1 MSDFRSLSVL
11 GPAFVI
17 GGSLLLGA
25 CGSMTTYGTGKSAAA
40 QTFEDLGGVLA
51 LGGTKKNEA
60 PIDYSPRAPIVEP
73 PAVAAALPPPGG
85 ETVVATA
92 GDWPKDPDEEFKK
105 LQKKVEELAESGQTP
120 KFTLPEGAEPIA
132 MANEPKRIGPDDRT
146 SVEKLRDEAK
156 VDTKSQKEMFADA
169 KMAKTGSFDQEG
181 RPIRKYLTE
190 PPVVYRE
197 PDPESPV
204 VITQKPKK
212 GKWAWPDLW
221 PF

>member
-17 GGSLLLGA
+17 GAAALLGA

-51 LGGTKKNEA
+51 LGGTKNNEE

-132 MANEPKRIGPDDRT
+132 VSNAPKRIGPDDRT

-156 VDTKSQKEMFADA
+156 VDNKKQKEMFADA
-169 KMAKTGSFDQEG
+169 KMAKTGSFDKEG
-181 RPIRKYLTE
+181 RPIRRYLTE

>member
-1 MSDFRSLSVL
+1 MSDFRSLNVL

-17 GGSLLLGA
+17 GAALLLGA

-51 LGGTKKNEA
+51 LGSSKKGEE

-73 PAVAAALPPPGG
+73 PAVTASLPPPEG

-92 GDWPKDPDEEFKK
+92 GDWPKDPDEEYKK
-105 LQKKVEELAESGQTP
+105 LQKRVEELAASGQTA

-132 MANEPKRIGPDDRT
+132 PSNEPKRIGPDDRT
-146 SVEKLRDEAK
+146 SVEKLRDEKK
-156 VDTKSQKEMFADA
+156 VDSKKQKEMFADA
-169 KMAKTGSFDQEG
+169 KMAKVGSFDQEG
-181 RPIRKYLTE
+181 RPIRRYLTE

>member
-85 ETVVATA
+85 EAVVATA

>member
-1 MSDFRSLSVL
+1 MTDFRSLSVL
-11 GPAFVI
+11 GPAFVV
-17 GGSLLLGA
+17 GAAALLGA

-40 QTFEDLGGVLA
+40 QTVEDLGGVLA
-51 LGGTKKNEA
+51 LGSKRTNEE

-73 PAVAAALPPPGG
+73 PAVASALPPPGS

-92 GDWPKDPDEEFKK
+92 GDWPKDPDEEAKK
-105 LQKKVEELAESGQTP
+105 LQKKVEELAASGKTP

-132 MANEPKRIGPDDRT
+132 VSTRTGRDERT
-146 SVEKLRDEAK
+146 SVEKLRDEKK
-156 VDTKSQKEMFADA
+156 VDNKKQKEMFADA
-169 KMAKTGSFDQEG
+169 KMAKTGSFDKEG

-190 PPVVYRE
+190 PPVVYRA

>member
-1 MSDFRSLSVL
+1 MSDFRSLSFL

-17 GGSLLLGA
+17 GAAALLGA

-40 QTFEDLGGVLA
+40 QTFEDLGGVVS
-51 LGGTKKNEA
+51 LGGTRKDKE

-73 PAVAAALPPPGG
+73 PAIAGALPPPGS

-92 GDWPKDPDEEFKK
+92 GDWPKDPDEEAKK
-105 LQKKVEELAESGQTP
+105 LQKTVEELAASGKTP

-132 MANEPKRIGPDDRT
+132 VANAPKRIGPDDRT

-156 VDTKSQKEMFADA
+156 VDNKKQKEMFADA
-169 KMAKTGSFDQEG
+169 KMAKTGSFDKEG
-181 RPIRKYLTE
+181 RPIRRYLTE
-190 PPVVYRE
+190 PPVVYRA